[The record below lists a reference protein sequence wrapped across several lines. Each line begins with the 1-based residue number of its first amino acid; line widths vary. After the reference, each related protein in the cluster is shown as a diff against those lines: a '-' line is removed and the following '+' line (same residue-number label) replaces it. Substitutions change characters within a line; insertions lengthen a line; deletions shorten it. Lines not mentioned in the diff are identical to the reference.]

1 MISSVLLRVVNKS
14 LLPLLQ
20 FPSNLVLHLQ
30 LGTPSVFGFLPFPF
44 VFDFPSINS
53 TVSSYYK
60 ARAKEKVE
68 KITLHWCSYTWL
80 QYSHTVTCAQMLNYL
95 LVLILC
101 SHTSTW
107 ISAGSSP
114 QRLSPL
120 GLAIFF
126 QHHLTPGFFLGVQ
139 LWTMRNSLCLQWVE
153 VKLTHQCLS
162 PHSNQ
167 SLVFRCMEY
176 FPGITTLQI

>member
-1 MISSVLLRVVNKS
+1 MLT
-14 LLPLLQ
+14 LPL
-20 FPSNLVLHLQ
+20 
-30 LGTPSVFGFLPFPF
+30 
-44 VFDFPSINS
+44 
-53 TVSSYYK
+53 SSYF
-60 ARAKEKVE
+60 
-68 KITLHWCSYTWL
+68 
-80 QYSHTVTCAQMLNYL
+80 
-95 LVLILC
+95 VLTHKHPL
-101 SHTSTW
+101 SPW

-120 GLAIFF
+120 GLVIFF

-176 FPGITTLQI
+176 FPGITTLQIQWTYSAFHLYSLKQFSDCLGQEEHSEGGERKHTQY